1 MCGDAGCFSGD
12 AGCFKGEP
20 GCCVGEACLSKGGGA
35 LLALPAEGNTA
46 GTGDEVFAGF
56 SFPFSSTFTS
66 TSIYNQTLNHL
77 TTDYRLIL
85 NVPLDFVNEKT
96 LILVVGLFRKIRAET
111 SIF

>member
-56 SFPFSSTFTS
+56 SFPFSSAFTS

-77 TTDYRLIL
+77 TADYSLPYFERSIGYLKETSI
-85 NVPLDFVNEKT
+85 
-96 LILVVGLFRKIRAET
+96 GLFRKIQVSA
-111 SIF
+111 F